1 MWLVS
6 TLVPV
11 ACLFPGPCPHPTLP
25 IWFVLIASVGT
36 FVPGSHIPILN
47 RLVVWGYYTGLVCG
61 MIAPFIRREQPAM
74 ARLVR
79 VGAIGLLLPWA
90 LLIPGNSQTDWLP
103 GLFLFAAGGSFVCLG
118 VWLIPPRAAKP
129 PDSPRPGTMLFP
141 SPPLGWPGKAAQ
153 GRQPQGPAEKLW
165 PRILRWMERHL

>member
-1 MWLVS
+1 
-6 TLVPV
+6 
-11 ACLFPGPCPHPTLP
+11 
-25 IWFVLIASVGT
+25 
-36 FVPGSHIPILN
+36 
-47 RLVVWGYYTGLVCG
+47 